1 MKASP
6 LLLAGALTL
15 AAGPGLAAPKPAPIA
30 DWTKKSPIRVVP
42 GWIPDQEGTIV
53 HMVPGARSG
62 PNAPRPCEPPPAAA
76 APDCRCAPDA
86 GVVKFRPLTSGNRR
100 PPSLS

>member
-6 LLLAGALTL
+6 LLLAGALL
-15 AAGPGLAAPKPAPIA
+15 MAAGPALAAPKSALGP

-53 HMVPGARSG
+53 HMAPGASSG
-62 PNAPRPCEPPPAAA
+62 PKPAKQAVAPAATA
-76 APDCRCAPDA
+76 KAPDCRCAADS
-86 GVVKFRPLTSGNRR
+86 GVVKFRP
-100 PPSLS
+100 

>member
-6 LLLAGALTL
+6 LLLAGALL
-15 AAGPGLAAPKPAPIA
+15 MAAGPALAAPAP

-53 HMVPGARSG
+53 PMVPGARSG
-62 PNAPRPCEPPPAAA
+62 PKPAKQAAAAA
-76 APDCRCAPDA
+76 APTAAATAPECRCAPDF
-86 GVVKFRPLTSGNRR
+86 GVVKFRP
-100 PPSLS
+100 

>member
-6 LLLAGALTL
+6 LLLAGALL
-15 AAGPGLAAPKPAPIA
+15 MAAGPAFAAPKPVAAP

-53 HMVPGARSG
+53 HMVPGASSG
-62 PNAPRPCEPPPAAA
+62 PKPAKEAAA
-76 APDCRCAPDA
+76 ALAKAPECRCAPDS
-86 GVVKFRPLTSGNRR
+86 GVVKFRP
-100 PPSLS
+100 